1 MMGDGV
7 FGSLVQEES
16 PMRSALALCSLTFIL
31 ASSAFAQ
38 NPPPGVQ
45 PGGDLDPA
53 NNPAIRKELD
63 KVHEELSNLLK
74 QQTETLRTITPN
86 AGIIPLNG
94 LQPNGMRGAGN
105 CINGNCGPMERLYG
119 PGRTGLVAVSLP
131 ADIRAATKIADD
143 TGVLIKEVYPDTPAA
158 VAGYKAGDILVE
170 FNNSKVPNDL
180 SAFMGSAAFVKND
193 VPVTGA
199 VIRNNNR
206 IQLGEMRLTD
216 RRVIPAPV
224 MVGDLTPRAIDP
236 RDQAV
241 DSNANTGSVAGVRLV
256 TGVGNLRRPGNG
268 STATIQRFDGVKD
281 VTNTV
286 R

>member
-1 MMGDGV
+1 
-7 FGSLVQEES
+7 
-16 PMRSALALCSLTFIL
+16 MRPSLALCSLMVAF
-31 ASSAFAQ
+31 SSPLFAQ
-38 NPPPGVQ
+38 NPAQ

-63 KVHEELSNLLK
+63 KIHEELSNILK

-94 LQPNGMRGAGN
+94 MKVAGIGGNQN

-119 PGRTGLVAVSLP
+119 PGRTGLVAVTLP
-131 ADIRAATKIADD
+131 TEIRAATKIADD

-158 VAGYKAGDILVE
+158 VAGYKAGDILIE
-170 FNNSKVPNDL
+170 FNNAKVPNDL

-193 VPVTGA
+193 IPVKGA
-199 VIRNNNR
+199 VIRNNMRVDLN
-206 IQLGEMRLTD
+206 EMRLTD

-224 MVGDLTPRAIDP
+224 MIGDLTPRAIDP

-241 DSNANTGSVAGVRLV
+241 DSNVNTGSVPGVRFV
-256 TGVGNLRRPGNG
+256 SGVGNLRGPGNG
-268 STATIQRFDGVKD
+268 STATVQRFDGVKD
-281 VTNTV
+281 VTNKT

>member
-1 MMGDGV
+1 
-7 FGSLVQEES
+7 
-16 PMRSALALCSLTFIL
+16 MRSALALSSLMCIL
-31 ASSAFAQ
+31 AGPAFAQ
-38 NPPPGVQ
+38 NPGQ
-45 PGGDLDPA
+45 PGNDLDPA

-63 KVHEELSNLLK
+63 KIHEELSNLLK

-94 LQPNGMRGAGN
+94 MKAAGNQN

-119 PGRTGLVAVSLP
+119 PGRTGLVAVTLP
-131 ADIRAATKIADD
+131 TDIRAATNIADD

-193 VPVTGA
+193 IPVKGA
-199 VIRNNNR
+199 VIRNNKRVDLN
-206 IQLGEMRLTD
+206 EMRLTD

-224 MVGDLTPRAIDP
+224 MIGDLTPRAIDP

-241 DSNANTGSVAGVRLV
+241 DSNVNTGSVAGVRLIS
-256 TGVGNLRRPGNG
+256 GVNNLRRPGNG